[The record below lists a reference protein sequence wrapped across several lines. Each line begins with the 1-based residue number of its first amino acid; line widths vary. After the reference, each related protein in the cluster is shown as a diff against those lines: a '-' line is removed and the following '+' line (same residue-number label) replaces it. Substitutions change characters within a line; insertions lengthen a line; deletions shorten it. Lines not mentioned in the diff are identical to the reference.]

1 MVVINIVWFAG
12 SFYPYLRL
20 KMSMKKNPGYSDNTV
35 RDAENYCY
43 AVKLPAYMIWNDG
56 NISVA
61 APLYSEKDTGSRD
74 KMRVST
80 ADGLIVWLKHWTG
93 TVELVGVTLQC
104 DDQMRQIELLDSGT
118 AVHKDDQI
126 YVDEKQDE
134 IERLFRKAE
143 IVWNIEMP
151 WKK

>member
-1 MVVINIVWFAG
+1 
-12 SFYPYLRL
+12 
-20 KMSMKKNPGYSDNTV
+20 
-35 RDAENYCY
+35 
-43 AVKLPAYMIWNDG
+43 
-56 NISVA
+56 
-61 APLYSEKDTGSRD
+61 
-74 KMRVST
+74 
-80 ADGLIVWLKHWTG
+80 
-93 TVELVGVTLQC
+93 
-104 DDQMRQIELLDSGT
+104 MRQIELLDSGT